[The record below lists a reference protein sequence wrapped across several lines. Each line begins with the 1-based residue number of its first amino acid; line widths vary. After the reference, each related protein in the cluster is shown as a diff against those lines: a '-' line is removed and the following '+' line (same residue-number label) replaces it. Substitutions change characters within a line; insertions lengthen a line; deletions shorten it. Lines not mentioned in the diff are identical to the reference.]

1 MTTNDEFRINAIAT
15 IATPFKQK
23 FAVPRQA
30 NLSAAK
36 GIISFATGFDDIN
49 MLKGIEGYSHL
60 WLLFVFHETMERGW
74 KSTVKAP
81 RLGGNAT
88 MGVLAT
94 RSTHRPNSIGMS
106 VVKNNGI
113 HTIDGKPRLVVE
125 GIDLVDGTPIIDIK
139 PYLHYADSIQNATDS
154 LDQMRP
160 IPQRP
165 VEFLDEISPQ
175 LLKACEQHSD
185 FKLLVRE
192 ILAQDPRPAYK
203 QNTESDDKTYKV
215 TLYDRD
221 IGFMVK
227 NGIVVVTQINT
238 I

>member
-1 MTTNDEFRINAIAT
+1 MTREDGFHISTIAT

-30 NLSAAK
+30 KLNTAK
-36 GIISFATGFDDIN
+36 GVISFTEDFDDIN

-60 WLLFVFHETMERGW
+60 WLLFVFHQTMERGW

-94 RSTHRPNSIGMS
+94 RSTHRPNAIGMS
-106 VVKNNGI
+106 AVKNNGI
-113 HTIDGKPRLVVE
+113 HTIDGKRKLIVE
-125 GIDLVDGTPIIDIK
+125 GIDLVDGTPLIDIK
-139 PYLHYADSIQNATDS
+139 PYLPYADSIQNASDS
-154 LDQMRP
+154 LHRMRP

-165 VEFLDEISPQ
+165 VKFCDAICIQ
-175 LLKACEQHSD
+175 LAQARAQHSD
-185 FKLLVRE
+185 FERVVRE
-192 ILAQDPRPAYK
+192 VLAQDPRPAYK
-203 QNTESDDKTYKV
+203 QNIESDDKTYKV
-215 TLYDRD
+215 TLYDLD
-221 IGFMVK
+221 IGFVVSD
-227 NGIVVVTQINT
+227 GIVVVTQINT

>member
-1 MTTNDEFRINAIAT
+1 MTTNDEFHINAIAT

-23 FAVPRQA
+23 FAIPRQA
-30 NLSAAK
+30 NLSTAK

-60 WLLFVFHETMERGW
+60 WLLFVFHETMGRGW

-113 HTIDGKPRLVVE
+113 QTIDGKPRLVVE

-154 LDQMRP
+154 LNQMRP
-160 IPQRP
+160 IPQRQ
-165 VEFLDEISPQ
+165 VAFLDEISPQ

-185 FKLLVRE
+185 FQLLVRE
-192 ILAQDPRPAYK
+192 ILAQDPRPAYM
-203 QNTESDDKTYKV
+203 QNTESDDKTYRV

-227 NGIVVVTQINT
+227 NGIVVVTEINT